1 VAEDRAR
8 EAFEEVVRREGD
20 GLFRFL
26 YWFLGDREEALDALQ
41 ETLLR
46 AFQGFSG
53 LRDPAA
59 AKPWFFTIATNV
71 ARRLQGKRKRRPRT
85 FGIAPDEGADLALR
99 GAGEATPV
107 ANLEAIETDRRLADA
122 LASLEPELREPLLL
136 FTVSGLKYR
145 EIADAL
151 KWPMGTV
158 TTRIHTARERLATIL
173 GPS

>member
-1 VAEDRAR
+1 MAGDRER

-26 YWFLGDREEALDALQ
+26 YWFLGDREEALDAVQ

-46 AFQGFSG
+46 GFQGFSG
-53 LRDPAA
+53 LRDPASV
-59 AKPWFFTIATNV
+59 KPWFFTIATNV
-71 ARRLQGKRKRRPRT
+71 ARRLHGKRKKRPKT
-85 FGIAPDEGADLALR
+85 FGIAPGEDARLALR
-99 GAGEATPV
+99 GAGEATPF
-107 ANLEAIETDRRLADA
+107 ANVEAGETDSRLADA

-151 KWPMGTV
+151 GWPMGTV

-173 GPS
+173 GRS

>member
-1 VAEDRAR
+1 MADVRAR
-8 EAFEEVVRREGD
+8 EAFEEVVRSEGD

-53 LRDPAA
+53 LRDPGS
-59 AKPWFFTIATNV
+59 AKPWLFTIATNV
-71 ARRLQGKRKRRPRT
+71 ARRLHGKRKKRPRT
-85 FGIAPDEGADLALR
+85 LGIAPGEDARLAL
-99 GAGEATPV
+99 AGTGEPTPV
-107 ANLEAIETDRRLADA
+107 ANLEASETDRRLAEA

-136 FTVSGLKYR
+136 FTLSGLKYR
-145 EIADAL
+145 EIADTL
-151 KWPMGTV
+151 KWPVGTV

-173 GPS
+173 KPS

>member
-1 VAEDRAR
+1 VAGVGAR
-8 EAFEEVVRREGD
+8 EAFEEIVRREGD

-53 LRDPAA
+53 LRDPAS

-71 ARRLQGKRKRRPRT
+71 ARRLHGKRKRRPRT
-85 FGIAPDEGADLALR
+85 FGIAPGEDARLALL
-99 GAGEATPV
+99 GAGEATPL
-107 ANLEAIETDRRLADA
+107 ANLEASETDRRLADA
-122 LASLEPELREPLLL
+122 LGSIEPELREPLLL

-145 EIADAL
+145 EIAESL
-151 KWPMGTV
+151 KWPEGTV
-158 TTRIHTARERLATIL
+158 TTRIHVARERLAKIL